1 MIRLTKV
8 IQAWGHPD
16 FEVVLKTALEGLDA
30 HHLPLQQG
38 LSAGS
43 YALDKNVR
51 VMLISAEEVVN
62 ALQIKVGVFYT
73 STIAGCNCA
82 DDPTPV
88 DELSEYCE
96 LQLVI
101 DKDTAETAV
110 SLVGS

>member
-8 IQAWGHPD
+8 TQAWGQPD
-16 FEVVLKTALEGLDA
+16 FEVVLKTALEGLDV

-43 YALDKNVR
+43 YALDKDVR
-51 VMLISAEEVVN
+51 VMFIGAEEGVN
-62 ALQIKVGVFYT
+62 TLQIKVGVFYT
-73 STIAGCNCA
+73 SIIAGCNCA

-96 LQLVI
+96 LLLEI
-101 DKDTAETAV
+101 DK
-110 SLVGS
+110 

>member
-1 MIRLTKV
+1 MIKLANV
-8 IQAWGHPD
+8 IQAWGNAD
-16 FEVVLKTALEGLDA
+16 FEVVLKSALEGLD
-30 HHLPLQQG
+30 HRHLPLQQG

-43 YALDKNVR
+43 YALDKDLR
-51 VMLISAEEVVN
+51 VMLIGAEEEVN
-62 ALQIKVGVFYT
+62 TLLIKVGVFYT

-96 LQLVI
+96 LQLEI

-110 SLVGS
+110 SLA